1 MNNTDRW
8 KAMHIPAAL
17 GPQFEAAAN
26 KIKAHS
32 DRYKAVEKLTGVP
45 WQVIGVIHLREG
57 NCDFGTYLGN
67 GQSLSRKTTIVPKG
81 RGPFASWEDGAVDAL
96 KNAPPKA
103 ALNKDWSIGGT
114 LDKLEEFNGLGY
126 RQMGVA
132 SPYLWSGTDQ
142 YVKGKYVA
150 DHKYDPKFVDQ
161 QLGCAGVLKFLG
173 YLSSSLPTATIAGG
187 VVAGGTVVAGAHS
200 NGMFPAFEAYVM
212 NHWVLIFVGV
222 IGAGILLDTAIAL
235 YRNGKANVSAVRQS

>member
-8 KAMHIPAAL
+8 KVMHIPAAL

-26 KIKAHS
+26 KIKEGKA
-32 DRYKAVEKLTGVP
+32 RYQAVEKLTGVP

-57 NCDFGTYLGN
+57 NCDFNTYLGN
-67 GQSLSRKTTIVPKG
+67 GQKLNRKTTIVPKG
-81 RGPFASWEDGAVDAL
+81 RGPFSSWEDGAVDAL
-96 KNAPPKA
+96 KSAPPRTA
-103 ALNKDWSIGGT
+103 DNKDWSIGGT
-114 LDKLEEFNGLGY
+114 LNKLEEYNGLGY

-150 DHKYDPKFVDQ
+150 DHKYDAEAVDK

-173 YLSSSLPTATIAGG
+173 YLSSNLPAGTVTGG
-187 VVAGGTVVAGAHS
+187 VVAGGVVVAGAHA
-200 NGMFPAFEAYVM
+200 NGTFPAFEAFVM
-212 NHWVLIFVGV
+212 NHWVGILVGV
-222 IGAGILLDTAIAL
+222 IGAGIIIDTLIAL
-235 YRNGKANVSAVRQS
+235 YKNGKANVSAVR